1 MRFSEKLVVPPGTR
15 VKLADWDPGETFGF
29 KKGSKAER
37 LTARSIARLDDLQN
51 LLWASKE
58 YALLVVLQSPDA
70 GGKDGTIRHVM
81 SGMSPQ
87 GCRVTAFKEPTPEE
101 LGHDFLWRVHKVVPA
116 KGEVGIFNRS
126 QYEDVLVVRVR
137 GLAPRSIWS
146 RRYDQI
152 NSFEQMLS
160 ENRVKILKFFLHIS
174 KEEQKGRFEERLND
188 PSKQWKLAEAD
199 LEARERWAEYV
210 KAYEEALSRCS
221 TPTAPWFIIPANKKW
236 FRNLAISS
244 ILVETLEGL
253 KLKFPKPSFD
263 LSRVHLNKPDSP

>member
-1 MRFSEKLVVPPGTR
+1 MRFSEKLVVPPGTK
-15 VKLADWDPGETFGF
+15 VTLADWDPDGTFGF
-29 KKGSKAER
+29 KKDSKAER
-37 LTARSIARLDDLQN
+37 VTARSIARLDDLQN

-58 YALLVVLQSPDA
+58 HAVLIVLQSPDA

-87 GCRVTAFKEPTPEE
+87 GCRVTAFKAPTPEE

-126 QYEDVLVVRVR
+126 HYEDVLVVRVR
-137 GLAPRSIWS
+137 GLAPRGVWS
-146 RRYDQI
+146 RRYDEI
-152 NSFEQMLS
+152 NDFEQMLN
-160 ENRVKILKFFLHIS
+160 ENGVKVLKFFLHIS
-174 KEEQKGRFEERLND
+174 KEEQKERFEERLKD

-199 LEARERWAEYV
+199 LEDRERWGEYV

-221 TPTAPWFIIPANKKW
+221 TAGAPWFIIPANRKW

-244 ILVETLEGL
+244 IVAETLEGM

-263 LSRVHLNKPDSP
+263 LSQVRLK

>member
-1 MRFSEKLVVPPGTR
+1 MRFSEKLVVRPGTK
-15 VKLADWDPGETFGF
+15 VKLADWDPDETFGF

-37 LTARSIARLDDLQN
+37 LTAKTIGQLDDLQN

-58 YALLVVLQSPDA
+58 YAVLVVLQSPDA

-116 KGEVGIFNRS
+116 RGEVGIFNRS
-126 QYEDVLVVRVR
+126 HYEDVLVVRVR
-137 GLAPRSIWS
+137 GLAARSAWS
-146 RRYDQI
+146 RRYDEI
-152 NSFEQMLS
+152 NSFEQMLD

-174 KEEQKGRFEERLND
+174 KEEQKERFEERLND
-188 PSKQWKLAEAD
+188 PSKHWKLAEAD
-199 LEARERWAEYV
+199 IEAREQWAEYV

-221 TPTAPWFIIPANKKW
+221 TPAAPWFIIPANKKW

-244 ILVETLEGL
+244 ILVETLEAM

-263 LSRVHLNKPDSP
+263 ISKVRLK